1 LPQAYSEAVRQHAQC
16 RVAFLICAFNR
27 RPVDLVGTRHPN
39 LRRRR
44 MAMKSIEIGQAEH
57 LRGPLRLK
65 VREPIIRSDNGDA
78 IVSRRLGFGERLLV
92 LIGVP
97 VIFRLKCGGAEEW
110 HSAPKTGAGSS
121 NE

>member
-1 LPQAYSEAVRQHAQC
+1 MPQCH
-16 RVAFLICAFNR
+16 VAFLICAFNDL
-27 RPVDLVGTRHPN
+27 PVYRGGTRHQV

-44 MAMKSIEIGQAEH
+44 TTMKSIEIGQAEH

-65 VREPIIRSDNGDA
+65 VREPIVRSDNGDA

-92 LIGVP
+92 LIGAP

-110 HSAPKTGAGSS
+110 HSDPKIAAGSS
-121 NE
+121 NK